1 MSEAILMRL
10 RHALGEAAVEQDR
23 EGRPRAIPDSA
34 EAVAQVCGL
43 AHEQGWRVR
52 IEGHGTWMPTDAP
65 ADLALSTRGLSRV
78 VDVAPADLVAT
89 VEAGVSIGVLQRELT
104 AQGAWLALDPPGR
117 PERSIGSIVA
127 TGTAGPLRHGFG
139 PMRDHI
145 LGGTIVTGDGRTIKA
160 GGHVVKNV
168 AGYDLTKLQVG
179 GFGAF
184 GVVTQLHLRLRAT
197 PAASATLVARG
208 ERDVLTHAARAL
220 VDQRLAPS
228 AMELFSPALA
238 GEAEWVLAVAFS
250 GTDAGVADDIAQVYL
265 DAPVSWTRLPPDRA
279 TAFWNA
285 TARAALSGEISFRL
299 GVFADGQDEII
310 DLLAEHL
317 DTGLVSAGPGG
328 GSLRWS
334 GDAVVEKLRIL
345 RHLAAEREIPLTL
358 ERAPWPVRHAFGHY
372 GAYREG
378 VGALVSKL
386 RSTFDPDPTFA
397 VALEGAKHG

>member
-1 MSEAILMRL
+1 MTEAILMRL
-10 RHALGEAAVEQDR
+10 RHALGEAAVELDR
-23 EGRPRAIPDSA
+23 EGRPRTTPDSA

-52 IEGHGTWMPTDAP
+52 IEGQGSWMPPDAP

-89 VEAGVSIGVLQRELT
+89 VEAGVSIGVLQRELE
-104 AQGAWLALDPPGR
+104 ARGAWLALDPPGR

-127 TGTAGPLRHGFG
+127 TGTAGPLRYGFG
-139 PMRDHI
+139 PVRDHI
-145 LGGTIVTGDGRTIKA
+145 LGGTIVTGDGRVIKA

-184 GVVTQLHLRLRAT
+184 GIVTQLHLRLRAV
-197 PAASATLVARG
+197 PAARATLLARG
-208 ERDVLTHAARAL
+208 ERDALTHAARAL
-220 VDQRLAPS
+220 VERRLGAS
-228 AMELFSPALA
+228 AIELFSPALA
-238 GEAEWVLAVAFS
+238 GEADWVLALELS
-250 GTDAGVADDIAQVYL
+250 GTEAGVEDEIARASLESLVT
-265 DAPVSWTRLPPDRA
+265 WTRLPGSRA
-279 TAFWNA
+279 AAFWSA

-299 GVFADGQDEII
+299 GVFADGLDEII

-317 DTGLVSAGPGG
+317 DAGLVSAGPGG
-328 GSLRWS
+328 GLLRWS
-334 GDAVVEKLRIL
+334 GEAGVERLRTVRRL
-345 RHLAAEREIPLTL
+345 TAEREVPLTL

-386 RSTFDPDPTFA
+386 RSTFDPDPTFS
-397 VALEGAKHG
+397 VALEGVEHE